1 MIFLCAVWDKSMPIF
16 RLHVN
21 SKFKPMLHCNI
32 FILNQK
38 IILKNF
44 SHVYFQN
51 ENIIHEHVYR
61 YNSQQTF
68 NNCSHELCEQLDINV
83 F

>member
-1 MIFLCAVWDKSMPIF
+1 M
-16 RLHVN
+16 
-21 SKFKPMLHCNI
+21 
-32 FILNQK
+32 
-38 IILKNF
+38 
-44 SHVYFQN
+44 YFQN

-68 NNCSHELCEQLDINV
+68 NNCSHELCEQLDIHV